1 MKHIVTMVDSFSR
14 WPEVYPVDCI
24 DASTVSG
31 TLLQWI
37 SRFAVPKF
45 TTTDRGR
52 QIESRIFDQLIKY
65 LGAHHI
71 ATTSYYPQVN
81 DLGFSSAQIPFGQNL
96 IFPGDLATVIP
107 LANDPAKNVNQ
118 LIRAFDYL
126 QAIPTRAIQLT
137 KCTIPSAC

>member
-37 SRFAVPKF
+37 HTAVPKF

-52 QIESRIFDQLIKY
+52 QIESRISQLIKY

-71 ATTSYYPQVN
+71 ATTSY
-81 DLGFSSAQIPFGQNL
+81 LSSSQW
-96 IFPGDLATVIP
+96 
-107 LANDPAKNVNQ
+107 
-118 LIRAFDYL
+118 
-126 QAIPTRAIQLT
+126 
-137 KCTIPSAC
+137 